1 MNTPNYKQIS
11 IAIARGSVNPALCFA
26 VMMLLVMYGY
36 FLSMTVVHV
45 VVQKDYAYERSELT
59 SKITM
64 LESEYMVAQHHI
76 SERVTNS
83 PDLLANENKV
93 FISRTTPSLVL
104 SSRDGG

>member
-26 VMMLLVMYGY
+26 IVVLLVMYGY

-45 VVQKDYAYERSELT
+45 VVQKDFSYERSDLT

-64 LESEYMVAQHHI
+64 LETQYMSAQHHI
-76 SERVTNS
+76 SERVTET
-83 PDLLANENKV
+83 PDLLANENKI
-93 FISRTTPSLVL
+93 FISRTEPSLVL
-104 SSRDGG
+104 GTRDGG